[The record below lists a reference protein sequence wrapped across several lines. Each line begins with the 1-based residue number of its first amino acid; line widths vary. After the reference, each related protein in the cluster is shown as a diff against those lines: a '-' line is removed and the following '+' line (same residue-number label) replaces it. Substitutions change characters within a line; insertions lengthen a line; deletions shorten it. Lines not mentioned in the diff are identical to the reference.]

1 MRTEDEKHIILS
13 VENVDR
19 EVRELR
25 AANSAARKDSLTG
38 VKNKLAYHEFEY
50 RKIGETYGLEEMG
63 VDYGL

>member
-38 VKNKLAYHEFEY
+38 VKNKLAYHELEY